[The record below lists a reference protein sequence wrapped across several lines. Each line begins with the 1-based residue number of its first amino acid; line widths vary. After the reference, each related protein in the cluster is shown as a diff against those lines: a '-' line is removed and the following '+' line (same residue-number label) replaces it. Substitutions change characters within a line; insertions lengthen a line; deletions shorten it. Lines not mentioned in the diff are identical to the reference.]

1 MSDALSALAALYQTR
16 AKAVDTKIAAINA
29 QISDGKKV
37 LNATQQTE
45 VANLSKK
52 VTGYATPEASI
63 KNAKSVVSL
72 AQTGLTSVTGYL
84 KQMMQMAQMASAPG
98 ISSSD
103 STAFNIRFLA
113 IFNKIGKA
121 ATSAS
126 FNGSNLLSGTAG
138 LNVNTG
144 LNRDAASRMHIN
156 PVNIYGMMTA
166 GILTGVSVDTPRKA
180 VQAMTQISGAL
191 TQIRNGEMAL
201 KQADKTLDKKSA
213 EIKTNINSNISQI
226 KTMESVDITKLQ
238 EQLKNLYF
246 QQKINYNIV
255 SQLND
260 AASSSL

>member
-1 MSDALSALAALYQTR
+1 MSEALTALAALYQSR
-16 AKAVDTKIAAINA
+16 AKAVDTKIASINT

-37 LNATQQTE
+37 LNATQLTE

-52 VTGYATPEASI
+52 VTSYATPEASI

-103 STAFNIRFLA
+103 SLSFNNRFLSV
-113 IFNKIGKA
+113 FNKIGKA
-121 ATSAS
+121 ATGAS
-126 FNGSNLLSGTAG
+126 LNGTNLLSGTAG

-144 LNRDAASRMHIN
+144 LTKDAASRMHIN
-156 PVNIYGMMTA
+156 PVNVYGMMTA
-166 GILTGVSVDTPRKA
+166 GVLTGVSVDTPQKA
-180 VQAMTQISGAL
+180 MQAITQISSAL
-191 TQIRNGEMAL
+191 TQIKNGEQAL
-201 KQADKTLDKKSA
+201 RIATTTLDKKSA
-213 EIKTNINSNISQI
+213 EIKTSIDTNISQI
-226 KTMESVDITKLQ
+226 KAMESVDLAKLQ
-238 EQLKNLYF
+238 AQLKDLYF

-260 AASSSL
+260 SASSSL

>member
-1 MSDALSALAALYQTR
+1 MSDALTALAALYQTR
-16 AKAVDTKIAAINA
+16 AKAVDTKIASINT

-37 LNATQQTE
+37 LNATQLTE

-52 VTGYATPEASI
+52 VTSYATPEASI
-63 KNAKSVVSL
+63 KNAKSVVAL

-103 STAFNIRFLA
+103 SISFNNRFLS

-121 ATSAS
+121 ATGAS
-126 FNGSNLLSGTAG
+126 LNGTNLLSGTAG

-144 LNRDAASRMHIN
+144 LTKDAASRMHIN
-156 PVNIYGMMTA
+156 PVNVYGMMTA
-166 GILTGVSVDTPRKA
+166 GVLTGVSVDTPRKA
-180 VQAMTQISGAL
+180 IQALTQISSAL
-191 TQIRNGEMAL
+191 TQIRNGEQAL
-201 KQADKTLDKKSA
+201 KIADANLDKKSA
-213 EIKTNINSNISQI
+213 EIKTTIDTNISQI
-226 KTMESVDITKLQ
+226 KAMESVDVAKLQ
-238 EQLKNLYF
+238 AQLKDLYF

-260 AASSSL
+260 SASSSL

>member
-1 MSDALSALAALYQTR
+1 MSNALTALAALYQNR
-16 AKAVDTKIAAINA
+16 AKVVDTKIASVNS
-29 QISDGKKV
+29 QISEGKKV

-52 VTGYATPEASI
+52 VTSYATPEASI

-103 STAFNIRFLA
+103 SLSFNNRFLA

-121 ATSAS
+121 ATGAS

-144 LNRDAASRMHIN
+144 LTKDAASRMHIN
-156 PVNIYGMMTA
+156 PVNVYGMMTA

-180 VQAMTQISGAL
+180 MQAMTQLSGAL

-201 KQADKTLDKKSA
+201 KQVDKTLDKKSA
-213 EIKTNINSNISQI
+213 EIKTSINSDISQI
-226 KTMESVDITKLQ
+226 KAMESVDLVKLQ
-238 EQLKNLYF
+238 AQLKDLQF

-255 SQLND
+255 SQLNNS
-260 AASSSL
+260 ASSSL

>member
-1 MSDALSALAALYQTR
+1 MSEALTALAALYQNR
-16 AKAVDTKIAAINA
+16 AKVVDTKIAAINT
-29 QISDGKKV
+29 QISEGKKV

-52 VTGYATPEASI
+52 VTSYATPEASI

-121 ATSAS
+121 ASDS
-126 FNGSNLLSGTAG
+126 SLNGSNLLSGTAG

-144 LNRDAASRMHIN
+144 LTKDAASRMHIN
-156 PVNIYGMMTA
+156 PVNVFGMMTA
-166 GILTGVSVDTPRKA
+166 GVLTGVSIDTPRKA
-180 VQAMTQISGAL
+180 TQALHQIASAL
-191 TQIRNGEMAL
+191 TQVRNGEAAL
-201 KQADKTLDKKSA
+201 RTVNTTLDKKTA
-213 EIKTNINSNISQI
+213 EIKTKLDSSLSEI
-226 KTMESVDITKLQ
+226 KAMESVDIKKLQ
-238 EQLKNLYF
+238 AQLKDLHF

-255 SQLND
+255 SQLNSS
-260 AASSSL
+260 ASSSL